1 VAEATRET
9 AVRRG
14 LSGPFFVAYEVARE
28 IEIDIEI
35 DIEIEIQI

>member
-28 IEIDIEI
+28 IEIDTG
-35 DIEIEIQI
+35 IEIQI